1 MGILSFLGLERR
13 SAQPAPVADPYFA
26 LNAPWRG
33 VGSASPEIVLSN
45 LAVAARCVSLRSE
58 LLASVPLHLFRR
70 AGDGGRERAN
80 DSPLYGVLHDLFN
93 ENMTAFE
100 GREFLIRSLDVAG
113 NGYARIERNARG
125 EVAALYPYPPG
136 VVSVERLQ
144 SGRVRYR
151 VTEAT
156 GRVSVLLQ
164 EEMLHLR
171 GASRDGILGQS
182 PLQIARGAVGLAV
195 SQAETA
201 GSLMTNAMRPSGVL
215 AFPEKLSPE
224 ARKAQREM
232 VEAYYAGP
240 ANAGRFLITEGG
252 AKFERLTFTPED
264 AEFLDSRK
272 LANEDVAR
280 IFAVP
285 PTSVGITDKATY
297 SNVEQESTM
306 LVRNALGPLA
316 RRIENAMLRD
326 LLTPDVRADLYVEHD
341 LAGLLRGDM
350 AARYSGYRI
359 AREWGWASVNDVRR
373 LENMPPIGPEGDVYT
388 APLNQAPLGALPPEP
403 NPP

>member
-1 MGILSFLGLERR
+1 MGLLSFLGLERR
-13 SAQPAPVADPYFA
+13 SAPAPVADPYFA

-33 VGSASPEIVLSN
+33 VGSASPDVVLSN

-58 LLASVPLHLFRR
+58 LLASVPLFLFRR
-70 AGDGGRERAN
+70 SGNGGRERAA
-80 DSPLYGVLHDLFN
+80 DTPLYGVLHDLFN

-125 EVAALYPYPPG
+125 EVTALYPYPPG

-144 SGRVRYR
+144 SGRLRYR

-156 GRVSVLLQ
+156 GRVAVLLQ

-171 GASRDGILGQS
+171 GASRDGIIGQS
-182 PLQIARGAVGLAV
+182 PLQIARGAVALAV

-224 ARKAQREM
+224 ARKAQREGL
-232 VEAYYAGP
+232 EAYYAGP
-240 ANAGRFLITEGG
+240 ANAGRLLITEGG

-272 LANEDVAR
+272 LSNEDVAR
-280 IFAVP
+280 VFGVP

-316 RRIENAMLRD
+316 ARIEAAMLRD

-341 LAGLLRGDM
+341 LAGLLRGDT
-350 AARYSGYRI
+350 AARYAAYRI
-359 AREWGWASVNDVRR
+359 GREWGWLSPNDIRR
-373 LENMPPIGPEGDVYT
+373 TENLPPIPDGDLYT
-388 APLNQAPLGALPPEP
+388 SPLNQTPLGAPSME
-403 NPP
+403 

>member
-33 VGSASPEIVLSN
+33 GGSASPEIVLSN

-70 AGDGGRERAN
+70 ADDGGRERAN

-156 GRVSVLLQ
+156 GRVSVLPQ

-171 GASRDGILGQS
+171 GASRDGVLGQS

-224 ARKAQREM
+224 ARKAQREGL
-232 VEAYYAGP
+232 EAYYAGP
-240 ANAGRFLITEGG
+240 ANSGRLLITEGG

-272 LANEDVAR
+272 LSNEDVAR
-280 IFAVP
+280 VFGVP

-316 RRIENAMLRD
+316 ARIEAAMLRD

-341 LAGLLRGDM
+341 LAGLLRGDT
-350 AARYSGYRI
+350 AARYAAYRI
-359 AREWGWASVNDVRR
+359 GREWGWLSPNDIRR
-373 LENMPPIGPEGDVYT
+373 TENLPPIPDGDLYT
-388 APLNQAPLGALPPEP
+388 SPLNQAPLGAAPEP